1 MNTMLRVKKRN
12 GELEQVSFDKVTNR
26 LKALAE
32 MEPKLSHVNYFEI
45 AQKVVTRIYDK
56 VPTHELDDLAAE
68 QCTQKGVEHLE
79 YNALASRIAISNNH
93 KRTSPSFSE
102 TMTTLYNNNDQLGK
116 HCPLIGKEVYEFVIT
131 NKNKLNDAIDYNKDF
146 NFDYFALKT
155 LEKAYLIKVN
165 GQIVERIQDMIMRVS
180 IGLHVD
186 NLKDALETYDLI
198 SNKYFTH
205 ATPTL
210 FHSGTP
216 RPQLLSCFLIGVGD
230 SVSGMYKALADCA
243 QISKWAGGIGLHLH
257 DIRGENALI
266 RSTNGKS
273 NGLVPLLRVFNDV
286 ARHINQSGKRNGSFA
301 MYLEPWHPDIFGF
314 LEAKKNHGD
323 ENARARDLFYAV
335 WLSDLFMDRVKTN
348 GDWSLLCPDT
358 CKGLTNCY
366 GEDFNK
372 LYLEYESKPEYV
384 KKVVKAQDIWKEILS
399 AQMETGTPYICY
411 KDASNIK
418 SNQKNLG
425 TIKSSN
431 LCTEI
436 IEYSDTEEYACCT
449 LASLSLSSFV
459 KPFDSDKL
467 KNIVIYS
474 KSDCKFCNYS
484 KKLLESYDINYKEI
498 NLDDNDERSEFF
510 KKLNSD
516 RDEETKL
523 NTVPQ
528 IYISDNRI
536 GGFDELYKYFKPTF
550 DFKELVEV
558 TNRVTKNLDKVVDI
572 NFYPVIE
579 TKRSNIK
586 HRPLGIGV
594 QGLADVYAKF
604 KYSFDSKEAAQ
615 LNKEIFATI
624 YYASCKTSMEIS
636 RDRESS
642 FSELIKHMRGR
653 EIDEFYDPNFK
664 GRGEKLYHE
673 LKPCSY
679 ELNKTKYLGT
689 YSSFEGSPMS
699 EGKFQFD
706 LWNKEPIKSI
716 GDITFDWEDLRKN
729 IMTHGIRNSLL
740 LAPMPTA
747 STSQILGNNECI
759 EPFTSN
765 IYSRGTLAGQFMV
778 VNKYLQDDLLRIG
791 VWNNDI
797 KDKIIINNGSVKNIE
812 EIPDTIKETYKT
824 AWDLSMKSL
833 IDQAADRGIY
843 VCQSQSLNLWLQDPS
858 LGKLSSMHMYA
869 HSKGLKTGIYYLR
882 RRAVA
887 NAQKFTI
894 DPEKENA
901 CLSCS
906 A

>member
-165 GQIVERIQDMIMRVS
+165 GHIVERIQDMIMRVS

-474 KSDCKFCNYS
+474 KSDCKFFNYS

>member
-1 MNTMLRVKKRN
+1 MLRVKKRN
-12 GELEQVSFDKVTNR
+12 GDTEQVSFDKVTNR
-26 LKALAE
+26 LKFLTE
-32 MEPKLSHVNYFEI
+32 MEPVLKNVNYFEI
-45 AQKVVTRIYDK
+45 AQKVVSRIYDL
-56 VPTHELDDLAAE
+56 VPTHELDELAAE
-68 QCTQKGVEHLE
+68 QCTQKGIEHLD

-102 TMTTLYNNNDQLGK
+102 TITTLYNNTDQLGK
-116 HCPLIGKEVYEFVIT
+116 HCPLISNEVFNFVLK
-131 NKNKLNDAIDYNKDF
+131 NKNKLNATIDYSRDY

-155 LEKAYLIKVN
+155 LEKAYLMKVN
-165 GQIVERIQDMIMRVS
+165 GKIVERIQDLIMRVS
-180 IGLHVD
+180 IGLHSD
-186 NLKDALETYDLI
+186 SIKDALETYDLI

-243 QISKWAGGIGLHLH
+243 QISKWAGGIGLHIH
-257 DIRGENALI
+257 DIRSEGALI

-273 NGLVPLLRVFNDV
+273 NGLIPMLKVFNDV

-301 MYLEPWHPDIFGF
+301 MYLEPWHPDILGF

-323 ENARARDLFYAV
+323 ENSRARDLFYAV
-335 WLSDLFMDRVKTN
+335 WISDLFMERVKTN

-358 CKGLTNCY
+358 CKGLTEAY

-384 KKVVKAQDIWKEILS
+384 KKVVKAQTIWKEIIS
-399 AQMETGTPYICY
+399 SQMETGTPYICY
-411 KDASNIK
+411 KDAANIK
-418 SNQKNLG
+418 SNQQNLG

-436 IEYSDTEEYACCT
+436 IEYSDTNEYACCT
-449 LASLSLSSFV
+449 LASISLSTFV
-459 KPFDSDKL
+459 KPFDFSTIKSV
-467 KNIVIYS
+467 VIYT
-474 KSDCKFCNYS
+474 KSDCKFCNYA
-484 KKLLESYDINYKEI
+484 KKYFKSFDIEYVEN
-498 NLDDNDERSEFF
+498 NLDDDNIRSEWFENF
-510 KKLNSD
+510 NKESGKNV
-516 RDEETKL
+516 

-528 IYISDNRI
+528 IFIDAEHI
-536 GGFDELYKYFKPTF
+536 GGFNELYKHFKPTF
-550 DFKELVEV
+550 DYESLINVV
-558 TNRVTKNLDKVVDI
+558 SRVTKNLDKVVDI

-604 KYSFDSKEAAQ
+604 KCAFDSDEAAE
-615 LNKEIFATI
+615 LNKKMFAAI
-624 YYASCKTSMEIS
+624 YYSACTTSMEIS
-636 RDRESS
+636 RDRVDK
-642 FSELIKHMRGR
+642 FKNLQKQLRGSEIK
-653 EIDEFYDPNFK
+653 EFYDPDYK

-673 LKPCSY
+673 LKPSSC
-679 ELNKTKYLGT
+679 EIDKTEYLGS

-699 EGKFQFD
+699 QGKFQFD
-706 LWNKEPIKSI
+706 LWNKEPITQV
-716 GDITFDWEDLRKN
+716 GDIKLDWNSLRN
-729 IMTHGIRNSLL
+729 DIITYGMRNSLL
-740 LAPMPTA
+740 MAPMPTA

-765 IYSRGTLAGQFMV
+765 IYSRGTLAGQFLV

-791 VWNNDI
+791 VWNTEL
-797 KDKIIINNGSVKNIE
+797 KDKIIINEGSVQNISD
-812 EIPDTIKETYKT
+812 IPDVVKDVYKIS
-824 AWDLSMKSL
+824 WDLSMKHL

-843 VCQSQSLNLWLQDPS
+843 VCQSQSLNLWLQNPS
-858 LGKLSSMHMYA
+858 FGKLSSMHMYS

-894 DPEKENA
+894 APEKEA
-901 CLSCS
+901 ECLSCS